1 MVSTEPIL
9 KLFLTDVFLDVV
21 LMIDDNTLVMVTL
34 VAFVVAFAG
43 LIATPSVV
51 NRVMADPNKGN
62 NGQCRQLQD
71 TFPPDLQDYAGCHD
85 TFTGSGHNEP
95 PPLP

>member
-21 LMIDDNTLVMVTL
+21 LMINDNTLVTVTL

-51 NRVMADPNKGN
+51 NR
-62 NGQCRQLQD
+62 
-71 TFPPDLQDYAGCHD
+71 
-85 TFTGSGHNEP
+85 
-95 PPLP
+95 